1 MLPLPQGS
9 IVQLTGLT
17 FQNAPELTLSMLR
30 PIKLF
35 NQEFPAQYWLMF
47 TGMLISTI
55 GSSMIWP
62 FLMIYASERLDLP
75 MTALAS
81 LLTINSLVGLVASFI
96 AGPIIDRLGRKWV
109 MVISLMSNG
118 MGFLLMSQANTLP
131 AFAALMA
138 LQGAVNPLYRI
149 GADAMMADLI
159 GPAKRIEAYSMLR
172 LSNNAGIAIG
182 PAIGGFLAASSYN
195 TAFYFAAS
203 GLSIYGLLLAALA
216 RETLPLAAAN
226 DPERFQ
232 PTAKERFG
240 GYGRVLRDR
249 KFISFTFAFWLTM
262 VAAAI
267 LWVLLAVYT
276 KDNFGLSESRYGL
289 IPTTNALMV
298 VFLQLPVTRVTKR
311 FQAMPVLAVGAAFYA
326 AGVASVALAS
336 DFWGFWTSMVVMTIG
351 ELIMVPTSSTFVAN
365 LAPADMRGRYMSVYG
380 LTWSIAHGVGP
391 VLGGLL
397 NDAIGP
403 RAIWYGGGLIGMLS
417 AVLFLSY
424 ALLAPGTR
432 AKVPSRPVEPES

>member
-1 MLPLPQGS
+1 
-9 IVQLTGLT
+9 
-17 FQNAPELTLSMLR
+17 MLR
-30 PIKLF
+30 PVKLF

-47 TGMLISTI
+47 LGMLISTI

-81 LLTINSLVGLVASFI
+81 LLTVNSAVGLVASFI
-96 AGPIIDRLGRKWV
+96 AGPIVDRLGRKWV
-109 MVISLMSNG
+109 MVISLISNG
-118 MGFLLMSQANTLP
+118 AGFLLMSRADTLP

-149 GADAMMADLI
+149 GADAMMADMI
-159 GPAKRIEAYSMLR
+159 GPAKRIEAYSLLR

-182 PAIGGFLAASSYN
+182 PAVGGFLAASSYN

-203 GLSIYGLLLAALA
+203 GLTIYGLLLAALA
-216 RETLPLAAAN
+216 RETLPMTAAN
-226 DPERFQ
+226 DPGRFRQ
-232 PTAKERFG
+232 PAGERFG
-240 GYGRVLRDR
+240 GYGQVLRDR
-249 KFISFTFAFWLTM
+249 SFTSFTFAFWLTM
-262 VAAAI
+262 LAAAM

-276 KDNFGLSESRYGL
+276 KENFGLPESRYGL

-298 VFLQLPVTRVTKR
+298 VFLQIPVTRVTKR
-311 FQAMPVLAVGAAFYA
+311 FKMMPVLAVGAAFYA
-326 AGVASVALAS
+326 AGVASVALATG
-336 DFWGFWTSMVVMTIG
+336 FWGFWTSMVVMTVG

-397 NDAIGP
+397 NDFFSP
-403 RAIWYGGGLIGMLS
+403 RAIWYGAGLIGLVS
-417 AVLFLSY
+417 AALFSLY
-424 ALLAPGTR
+424 GFL
-432 AKVPSRPVEPES
+432 RPTARTTASPQPAEPES